1 MLAILAPLVTWLIR
15 GVVVK
20 FLYLTAIFALLA
32 IVIPVGINLITPH
45 IGTAGLSSAFSGVG
59 AGVWWFL
66 DFFNLAFGV
75 PLLISAYV
83 ARFLVRRLPLIG

>member
-1 MLAILAPLVTWLIR
+1 MLAILAPLVSWLVR

-45 IGTAGLSSAFSGVG
+45 IGTAGLNSAFGGVG

>member
-1 MLAILAPLVTWLIR
+1 MWALLAPVVAWFVR

-45 IGTAGLSSAFSGVG
+45 IGTAGLSSSFSGVS
-59 AGVWWFL
+59 AGVWWWL
-66 DFFNLAFGV
+66 DFFNLAYGV

-83 ARFLVRRLPLIG
+83 ARFLVRRLPLVG